1 MKKTPLINAPL
12 SSIIARMGHGDY
24 LVVADSGLPIPYGK
38 ELVDLAVTPHLP
50 RLLDVLNVIFSE
62 LKVEKVI
69 ITNEMVEKSPHF
81 HSELQKSLQ
90 KSAPGVP
97 VERIS
102 HSRFKEIIQEIHNIA
117 FVRTGEATPFSNL
130 ILVAGVTF

>member
-12 SSIIARMGHGDY
+12 SGVIARMGHGDY

-38 ELVDLAVTPHLP
+38 PVVDLALTPGIP
-50 RLLDVLNVIFSE
+50 PLLDVLNVILEE

-69 ITNEMVEKSPHF
+69 ITNEMEQRSPRF
-81 HSELQKSLQ
+81 HDSLQ
-90 KSAPGVP
+90 KVLESRLKNIP
-97 VERIS
+97 VEKTS
-102 HSRFKEIIQEIHNIA
+102 HQRFKEITRETHNIS
-117 FVRTGEATPFSNL
+117 FVRSGEATPFSNL

>member
-12 SSIIARMGHGDY
+12 SSVIARLGHGDY

-38 ELVDLAVTPHLP
+38 VLVDLAITPHLP
-50 RLLDVLNVIFSE
+50 RLLEVLNVILSE

-69 ITNEMVEKSPHF
+69 ITNEMVEKSPQF
-81 HSELQKSLQ
+81 YKDLQKTLQKSL
-90 KSAPGVP
+90 PGVP
-97 VERIS
+97 VEKIS
-102 HSRFKEIIQEIHNIA
+102 HARLKEITQETHNIA